1 MSDVPPTAPGSPW
14 EEALLAA
21 SLLAVDPVGL
31 KGAVIRA
38 RFGAVRDRWQ
48 AYCQAGFAA
57 DAPMRRLPVGV
68 PDGRLL
74 GGLDLAATLRAGKP
88 VAERGLLVE
97 VDGGVLVLAMA
108 DQWSSRLV
116 ADDSSTVEDRVRSMF
131 VQALGRQPEAEELA
145 RWATLIESLST
156 GENVL
161 TDSVAW
167 KHAAHTLFNLQEFV
181 YHK

>member
-1 MSDVPPTAPGSPW
+1 MSDSPPTAPGSPW
-14 EEALLAA
+14 EEALIAA
-21 SLLAVDPVGL
+21 RLLAVDPVGL

-48 AYCQAGFAA
+48 AHCQAGFAA

-97 VDGGVLVLAMA
+97 VDGGLLVLAMA
-108 DQWSSRLV
+108 ERMSVSTAARLTAV
-116 ADDSSTVEDRVRSMF
+116 LDTGEVTLERDGLALRTSTRFGLIAYDEGD
-131 VQALGRQPEAEELA
+131 GAEE
-145 RWATLIESLST
+145 ATPAA
-156 GENVL
+156 L
-161 TDSVAW
+161 TDRLAFLIDLDGV
-167 KHAAHTLFNLQEFV
+167 
-181 YHK
+181 